1 METKSFASL
10 FKERKTPDIEIK
22 EDHKINVISL
32 SKGNIIKKKDIIK
45 WLNTEVDTNLTHLD
59 ILYNQFNKIT
69 RYATSNQFTFNLTRE
84 KMFGEFCSW
93 AYINSSH
100 LKYYNL

>member
-10 FKERKTPDIEIK
+10 FKNKDLTKVEVKNDIK
-22 EDHKINVISL
+22 LKVISL
-32 SKGNIIKKKDIIK
+32 SKENIVKKKDIIK

-59 ILYNQFNKIT
+59 ILYNQYNKIT